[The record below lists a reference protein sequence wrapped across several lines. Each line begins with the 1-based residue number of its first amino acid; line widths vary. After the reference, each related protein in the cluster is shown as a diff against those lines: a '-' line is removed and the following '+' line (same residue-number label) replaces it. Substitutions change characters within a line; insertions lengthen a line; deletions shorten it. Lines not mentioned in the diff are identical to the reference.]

1 MAFTPFTGTY
11 SSGDL
16 QYVINTL
23 YSPKVEREYRANLV
37 AGDFFDDLS
46 GMFAGGGG
54 HLSIPD
60 IFTNQFTAQD
70 KSTGS
75 NVTEQS
81 PAEAELTLTVD
92 TWKEVSYVIEDRQLK
107 QIMAGSDV
115 LDAYASQAKYL
126 IAKALDTSL
135 MALYS
140 GLSQTVNDTASD
152 VTDADVRR
160 AIESVVD
167 GDVPMQRLAF
177 FFHPTVIWY
186 DLFGISKY
194 TGVYDSD
201 PVVTG
206 MLGGGATEAR
216 KNAVR
221 GRLYGKTKKAGNAV
235 VKSFLNIKEL
245 LTNLLIT
252 LEYYVSIPVYETI

>member
-37 AGDFFDDLS
+37 AGDFFDNLS

-152 VTDADVRR
+152 VTDADVRQ
-160 AIESVVD
+160 AIESIVD

-177 FFHPTVIWY
+177 FFHPTV
-186 DLFGISKY
+186 SKLPPL
-194 TGVYDSD
+194 TA
-201 PVVTG
+201 
-206 MLGGGATEAR
+206 MLIGKFCKLQGKLKKFICRQATAI
-216 KNAVR
+216 
-221 GRLYGKTKKAGNAV
+221 KKAVEA
-235 VKSFLNIKEL
+235 S
-245 LTNLLIT
+245 T
-252 LEYYVSIPVYETI
+252 TIIRTPLVGEGMV